1 MSAGQIIL
9 LVVLAVLL
17 AVCFLSG
24 KIAARFFGPD
34 GQTVLKRSLQ
44 IKIGASAAASG
55 RPRTPWSPSGRK
67 RIPPVQ
73 PIPLRSSHE
82 SYRAR
87 APLPRRKSGLS

>member
-44 IKIGASAAASG
+44 IKIGASAAALVLYL
-55 RPRTPWSPSGRK
+55 
-67 RIPPVQ
+67 IVF
-73 PIPLRSSHE
+73 LR
-82 SYRAR
+82 
-87 APLPRRKSGLS
+87 